1 MAGALRLQILGPLR
15 VWRDGVEVDPGPQQ
29 QAYLL
34 ALLLANAGRA
44 LSTSELVG
52 LMWPDDVPA
61 SAANLV
67 QKHVG
72 ALRRLLEPALP
83 SRETGSYLRRRGTS
97 YVFDA
102 ADGTVDAITF
112 RTLVERARAAQRGE
126 DALDR
131 YVEALALWRGP
142 AGAGFSPG
150 PAAMPVFAGLNDQ
163 FLEACSAATEL
174 AVPLGRAN
182 QVLSALRL
190 GVSMAPLHE
199 GVQASL
205 ITVLGAIG
213 QQAEALS
220 TFRAVR
226 GRLVAELGIDPG
238 PTLRT
243 AHQQVLRRAL
253 MPAGTTGA
261 ALAGQVGAARGA
273 DDLVG
278 RSRELSM
285 LRQPVEAALTGDAG
299 LGIVEGEP
307 GVGKTR
313 LLETVAAEAAA
324 RGCVV
329 VWGRCLAGDGT
340 PSMWPWVQVVSAVLD
355 SLPAEFRDEWLS
367 GDLGRL
373 VLSREGALAGHVFP
387 ADNGA
392 QFRLFD
398 RVVAVVGQVSARQPV
413 ILIIDDLQWA
423 DVASLQMFGHLAGRL
438 PGGAAM
444 LGALRDRAPVPDS
457 DLSRTLASASRGA
470 GHRRI
475 RVDPLGLDAVAEL
488 VRRETSQDLDIEVA
502 RSIHTRT
509 SGNPFFVR
517 ELSRLLAGGGPLT
530 VDAAA
535 RVGVP
540 STVRDVVHDRIAGLD
555 DTTRDLMRAA
565 ALIGRDVDLG
575 LLALTA
581 RLEVSVCLD
590 RLEPLAQLGLVEATP
605 GDPFSFRFAHD
616 LVRES
621 VVESTPPRQS
631 RLLHLGIASALDH
644 LDPDGESVAESLAY
658 HLWAAGPLADSA
670 RTASALVLAALR
682 AANKCALEAAERQLR
697 LAVQVARTAKLAEL
711 ELSALSH
718 LVAVVGMR
726 AMYGSAALDLL
737 ERAEHL
743 ARDLGRERE
752 AAGFLFSRWVAHQ
765 QGIQLEISGP
775 LARQLLE
782 YGDRSADPLVRAYGL
797 HAWGLHQWNLGQIG
811 TAREYQSRG
820 NRLIDDLTHR
830 EDDPVGH
837 DLQLLMTGML
847 AEITATHGDVVAAR
861 ALLDK
866 LEAVAG
872 NDPYMITVWAT
883 IAARIA
889 SIVGDPA
896 WALQAARRGVAVDS
910 EFSFVFLGTYQ
921 RLALYWAQALTGDDP
936 AGAVARAE
944 RIIEANLL
952 NPPRSCVATW
962 HGLLSEMLLAAGSPR
977 EAAAALDR
985 ADQELEV
992 YGQRYAEGLIV
1003 LQRARVQQ
1011 ALDEPVEV
1019 VRATAERARAIS
1031 LDGEALLFA
1040 RRAERFLAH
1049 LPESPPR

>member
-1 MAGALRLQILGPLR
+1 
-15 VWRDGVEVDPGPQQ
+15 
-29 QAYLL
+29 
-34 ALLLANAGRA
+34 
-44 LSTSELVG
+44 
-52 LMWPDDVPA
+52 
-61 SAANLV
+61 
-67 QKHVG
+67 
-72 ALRRLLEPALP
+72 
-83 SRETGSYLRRRGTS
+83 
-97 YVFDA
+97 
-102 ADGTVDAITF
+102 
-112 RTLVERARAAQRGE
+112 
-126 DALDR
+126 
-131 YVEALALWRGP
+131 
-142 AGAGFSPG
+142 
-150 PAAMPVFAGLNDQ
+150 MPFFAGLNDE
-163 FLEACSAATEL
+163 FLAACSTATEL

-182 QVLSALRL
+182 QLLSALRL
-190 GVSMAPLHE
+190 GVSIAPLHE

-205 ITVLGAIG
+205 IAALGAVG

-226 GRLVAELGIDPG
+226 SRLVAELGIDPG

-253 MPAGTTGA
+253 MPAAPTGA
-261 ALAGQVGAARGA
+261 AIAGRADAAHGT
-273 DDLVG
+273 DGLVG

-285 LRQPVEAALTGDAG
+285 LRQPVEAALTGDTG

-313 LLETVAAEAAA
+313 LVETVAAEAVA

-355 SLPAEFRDEWLS
+355 GLPAGVRDDWLS

-373 VLSREGALAGHVFP
+373 VLSRDGALAGHVFP

-398 RVVAVVGQVSARQPV
+398 RVVAVVGQVAARRPV
-413 ILIIDDLQWA
+413 VLIVDDLQWA
-423 DVASLQMFGHLAGRL
+423 DVASMQLFGHLAGRL
-438 PGGAAM
+438 PAGAAM
-444 LGALRDRAPVPDS
+444 LGVLRDRAPVPDPE
-457 DLSRTLASASRGA
+457 LSRMLASASRAA
-470 GHRRI
+470 GYRRI
-475 RVDPLGLDAVAEL
+475 RLGPLGLDAVAEL
-488 VRRETSQDLDIEVA
+488 VRRETGHAPDLEVA
-502 RSIHTRT
+502 RGIHTRT

-517 ELSRLLAGGGPLT
+517 ELSRLLTDAGPLT

-535 RVGVP
+535 RTGVP

-555 DTTRDLMRAA
+555 EPTRDLMRAA

-581 RLEVSVCLD
+581 GLDLSTCLD
-590 RLEPLAQLGLVEATP
+590 RLEPLTQLGLVEPTP

-621 VVESTPPRQS
+621 VVESTSPRQS
-631 RLLHLGIASALDH
+631 RLLHLGIASALSH

-658 HLWAAGPLADSA
+658 HLWAAGPLADPA
-670 RTASALVLAALR
+670 RTAGTLVLAAMR
-682 AANKCALEAAERQLR
+682 AATKCALEAAERQLR

-726 AMYGSAALDLL
+726 AMYGNAALDLL
-737 ERAEHL
+737 ERAEQL

-765 QGIQLEISGP
+765 QGIQLEVSGP
-775 LARQLLE
+775 LARRLLDHGE
-782 YGDRSADPLVRAYGL
+782 RSADPLVRAYGL
-797 HAWGLHQWNLGQIG
+797 HAWGLHQWNLGRIG

-820 NRLIDDLTHR
+820 NRLIDELTHR

-847 AEITATHGDVVAAR
+847 AEITATQGDVDTAR
-861 ALLDK
+861 TLLDT
-866 LEAVAG
+866 LETVAG

-889 SIVGDPA
+889 SIVGDPG
-896 WALQAARRGVAVDS
+896 WALQAARRGVAVDPG
-910 EFSFVFLGTYQ
+910 FSFVFLGTYQ

-936 AGAVARAE
+936 AGAAARAE
-944 RIIEANLL
+944 RVIEANLL
-952 NPPRSCVATW
+952 SPPRSCVATW

-985 ADQELEV
+985 ADHELEV

-1003 LQRARVQQ
+1003 LQRARVRH
-1011 ALDEPVEV
+1011 ALGEPVEV
-1019 VRATAERARAIS
+1019 VRATAERARAIA
-1031 LDGEALLFA
+1031 LHGGALLFA
-1040 RRAERFLAH
+1040 RRAEEFLAR
-1049 LPESPPR
+1049 LPEGPR